1 MVSTL
6 TPAHIMQIGMGF
18 WASKT
23 LLTAVKLGLFST
35 LHDRALTRSEIQ
47 ERLHLQERGMEDFL
61 DALVSLHLLERDG
74 VGPDARYRNTEETA
88 RFLDRASPAYMGSI
102 LEMANDRLYEAWGR
116 LELALQTG
124 QAQNEANGDLP
135 AFLAGD
141 PDRLHQF
148 MEAMAGMQ
156 RGNFVALA
164 EQFDFTP
171 YRTLCDIG
179 GASGLLSI
187 EVARRHPHLA
197 CTTFDLPEVSDIARQ
212 AIARHGL
219 RDRIAVVSGDFF
231 QDDFP
236 PADVITM
243 GNILHDWNLDR
254 KLLLM
259 DKAYRALPEGGVLI
273 AIENIIDDARRE
285 NTFGLLMSLNML
297 IETGDGFDYTGADF
311 DRWARHVGFRETYI
325 MPLTGPTSAAVAVK

>member
-1 MVSTL
+1 MVPPL

-18 WASKT
+18 WASQT

-35 LHDRALTRSEIQ
+35 LHDQPLTGRELQ
-47 ERLHLQERGMEDFL
+47 KRLHLQEKGLWDFL

-74 VGPDARYRNTEETA
+74 VGPDARYRNTAETA
-88 RFLDRASPAYMGSI
+88 RFLDRASPAYMGGL
-102 LEMANDRLYEAWGR
+102 LEMANDRLYEAWGH
-116 LELALQTG
+116 LATALQTG
-124 QAQNEANGDLP
+124 RAQNETNGNLFTLLIDH
-135 AFLAGD
+135 
-141 PDRLHQF
+141 PDRLRQF
-148 MEAMAGMQ
+148 VEAMEGIQ
-156 RGNFVALA
+156 RGNFIALA

-171 YRTLCDIG
+171 YRTFCDMG
-179 GASGLLSI
+179 GASGLLAL

-212 AIARHGL
+212 TIARHGMDGRVTVL
-219 RDRIAVVSGDFF
+219 SGDFF

-236 PADVITM
+236 QADVMVM

-259 DKAYRALPEGGVLI
+259 DKAYRALPEGGAFI

-297 IETGDGFDYTGADF
+297 IETGEGFDYTGADF
-311 DRWARHVGFRETYI
+311 NRWARHVGFRDTYVI
-325 MPLTGPTSAAVAVK
+325 PLTGPTSAAVALK